1 MYDPLFYMLQSRVH
15 FLDVGDYI
23 AMIIFVLL
31 DSFIR
36 SKRILENAINPV
48 TMGHKNQKIRKWL
61 TELLFEPDFK
71 RL

>member
-48 TMGHKNQKIRKWL
+48 TMGHKNQKIRK
-61 TELLFEPDFK
+61 
-71 RL
+71 